1 MGMLVWG
8 VGRLLPEG
16 LAGWKC
22 LVIQVPLGI
31 VSYVAL
37 VAGFKLDVW
46 REFRR
51 IQSEFL
57 LRRFRS
63 HGATIAGPSPKSN

>member
-1 MGMLVWG
+1 MLVWG

-51 IQSEFL
+51 IQSQIFSKRIRARLKSEF
-57 LRRFRS
+57 
-63 HGATIAGPSPKSN
+63 A